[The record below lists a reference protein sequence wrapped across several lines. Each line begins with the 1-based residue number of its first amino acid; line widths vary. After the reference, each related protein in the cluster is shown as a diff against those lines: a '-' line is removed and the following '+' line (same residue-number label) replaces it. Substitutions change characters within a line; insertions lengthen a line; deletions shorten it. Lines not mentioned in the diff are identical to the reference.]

1 MDYGLMI
8 ILIIFIIYYAFQY
21 KKTKKAMNLLMIFFF
36 VGSALYKTKY
46 PIYDQLQEFQ
56 QKILNISYVVFA
68 LILLFTAYI
77 NKTKKK
83 KTN

>member
-21 KKTKKAMNLLMIFFF
+21 KNTKKAMNLLMIFFF

-77 NKTKKK
+77 NKTKNN